1 MSFKIPQNITR
12 KVFEKTI
19 TDIDN
24 HLRNKRRKKERRKEG
39 NLKTL
44 VKEINAFCKD
54 LLSHMAYGMINKP

>member
-1 MSFKIPQNITR
+1 MSFKISQNITR

-19 TDIDN
+19 TDTDN
-24 HLRNKRRKKERRKEG
+24 HLRNIEKKEREKEG

-54 LLSHMAYGMINKP
+54 LSSHMAYGMINKP

>member
-1 MSFKIPQNITR
+1 MPFKISQNITR

-24 HLRNKRRKKERRKEG
+24 HLRNIEKKERKKEG

-54 LLSHMAYGMINKP
+54 LSSHMAYGMINKP

>member
-1 MSFKIPQNITR
+1 MLFKISQNITR

-24 HLRNKRRKKERRKEG
+24 HLRNIEKKERKKEG

-54 LLSHMAYGMINKP
+54 LSSHMAYGMINKP

>member
-1 MSFKIPQNITR
+1 MSFKISQNITR

-24 HLRNKRRKKERRKEG
+24 HLRNKRRKKEG